1 MKTENRHINFQEP
14 EGMMLL
20 RYIKDTASNEEK
32 SYIEA
37 WLEADENNKRILLQT
52 ARIYNANNAMERIAS
67 RNPLIAYEKLEQRLA
82 KRTRSYWLKRFSVAA
97 ACIIAIIGLSS
108 LISYIRVGSSAGA
121 PQHIT
126 LEANAGIRTHFNL
139 PDGTVVYLNSGS
151 SLSYPMPYDSKER
164 KVCLSGEAYFKVTH
178 NEKQPF
184 IVSAFGDRYNVRVL
198 GTEFN
203 MQAYESEG
211 QISTTLVKG
220 SVNVEVKNKIGK
232 IYKWKLKPSEKAV
245 CDINEGKISITKVN
259 TIYETAWME
268 GKLMFKNMPLPQ
280 VLKRLS
286 YFYNVK
292 FEIQDPV
299 INSYYFNGTFENKQ
313 LSQVLDYLK
322 ISSRIDY
329 EIKQAMTDDSQGSQ
343 STMVILRKK
352 KGNE

>member
-20 RYIKDTASNEEK
+20 RYIKDTASNKEK

-52 ARIYNANNAMERIAS
+52 ARIYYANNAMERISS
-67 RNPLIAYEKLEQRLA
+67 RNPLIAYEKLEQRLV
-82 KRTRSYWLKRFSVAA
+82 KRARLYWLKRFSVAA

-108 LISYIRVGSSAGA
+108 LISYIRVGSSTDD
-121 PQHIT
+121 PQYIT

-151 SLSYPMPYDSKER
+151 SLSYPVPYDSKER

-203 MQAYESEG
+203 MQAYASED

-232 IYKWKLKPSEKAV
+232 IYKWELKPSEKAV
-245 CDINEGKISITKVN
+245 CDIDEGKVLITKVN